1 MKKSVTLVFA
11 MLIALA
17 VNAQDITGNWN
28 GMLKV
33 QGMELRLVFTISNEA
48 GNYSAT
54 MDSPDQGA
62 FGIPMTSAEF
72 INPDIKLTHAA
83 AMIVY
88 TGKLEDGVIKGIFT
102 QAGQSFPMDLSR
114 QTIEKA
120 EIVKPQDPEKPYP
133 YISEDI
139 IFDNSKDSVK
149 LAGTLT
155 IPGNEGKYSA
165 VVLVSGSGPQ
175 NRNEDIFG
183 HKPFLILS
191 DFLTRNGIAV
201 LRYDDRGTAASTG
214 NYATATT
221 IDFASDASSAVNYL
235 KSRSEI
241 DSQKIGVIGHSEGGI
256 IAPMLAAASDDISF
270 IVLMAGTGV
279 RGNELLLMQQEA
291 IGRVSGLTEDELKL
305 MHDANSKQ
313 FDIIVNAA
321 ETDSIRPRLIAYL
334 KQYLIDYPEAQRPE
348 GMTDDQYIEM
358 SIAQLST
365 PWMINFMRYDPTV
378 DLAKVKCPVL
388 AINGSKDL
396 QVPSKVNL
404 GAIEKAVK
412 SGGNV
417 DVTVKELPGLN
428 HLFQECE
435 TGSPME
441 YTKIQQTISPIAMDE
456 ILKWIVSRLND

>member
-1 MKKSVTLVFA
+1 MKKTIIIILTI
-11 MLIALA
+11 LITQSL
-17 VNAQDITGNWN
+17 NAQDITGNWN

-33 QGMELRLVFTISNEA
+33 QGMELRLVFNISKEA
-48 GNYSAT
+48 ENYSAT

-72 INPDIKLTHAA
+72 NNPDIKLTHAA

-88 TGKLEDGVIKGIFT
+88 TGKLEDGKIIGTFT
-102 QAGQSFPMDLSR
+102 QAGQSFPMDLNR
-114 QTIEKA
+114 ETIEKA
-120 EIVKPQDPEKPYP
+120 EIVKPQDPSKPYP
-133 YISEDI
+133 YISEDVFI
-139 IFDNSKDSVK
+139 KNTKDSVT
-149 LAGTLT
+149 LAGTIT
-155 IPGNEGKYSA
+155 IPGKAGKYPA
-165 VVLVSGSGPQ
+165 IILVSGSGPQ
-175 NRNEDIFG
+175 NRNEDVFG

-214 NYATATT
+214 NYAIATT
-221 IDFASDASSAVNYL
+221 VDFASDALSAVNYL
-235 KSRSEI
+235 KSRTEI

-256 IAPMLAAASDDISF
+256 IAPMIAAASNDISF

-313 FDIIVNAA
+313 FDIIVNTP
-321 ETDSIRPRLIAYL
+321 ETDSIRPQLVAYL
-334 KQYLIDYPEAQRPE
+334 KQYFIDYPEAQRPE
-348 GMTDDQYIEM
+348 GLTDDQYIEM

-365 PWMINFMRYDPTV
+365 PWMINFMRYDPTI

-396 QVPSKVNL
+396 QVPPKVNL
-404 GAIEKAVK
+404 ESIEKAVK
-412 SGGNV
+412 SGGNN

-441 YTKIQQTISPIAMDE
+441 YTQIQQTISPTAMDE
-456 ILKWIVSRLND
+456 MLKWIKSKIL